1 MQSNTHPSKN
11 KTSIIGLLNQP
22 TNITLQ
28 NNNLAYNQSDERS
41 QKDNLVQSSK
51 DNNTP
56 SKYSRSNKDKDKEE
70 DMDEEE
76 REGKEGDDKKEE
88 TIDHEETIDYETP
101 GINNVPT
108 NTKTKDN
115 LDNNTVYDNTIGDN
129 SKTIA
134 VNKTVADN
142 STATD
147 NPGNSTNNVAPGEN
161 KTGSIL
167 LHWKILSDRFTIW
180 HVVVVY
186 EGSEAD
192 SGKAYGCDEWPPQ
205 VNIYYANSRFKIK
218 FSRVFVSE
226 VGQIQI
232 LKKRGILNPP
242 LESKDEYPSHTV
254 QNVYLRG

>member
-1 MQSNTHPSKN
+1 MTNLANSSLKDITSNVATTSNMQSNNKNKHQHIILSNDVKASMQSNTHPSKN
-11 KTSIIGLLNQP
+11 KASIIGLLDNQP

-28 NNNLAYNQSDERS
+28 NNNLANNQSDERS

-76 REGKEGDDKKEE
+76 REGKEGDDKKKE

-134 VNKTVADN
+134 
-142 STATD
+142 D

-161 KTGSIL
+161 KTGSFL
-167 LHWKILSDRFTIW
+167 L
-180 HVVVVY
+180 
-186 EGSEAD
+186 
-192 SGKAYGCDEWPPQ
+192 
-205 VNIYYANSRFKIK
+205 
-218 FSRVFVSE
+218 
-226 VGQIQI
+226 
-232 LKKRGILNPP
+232 
-242 LESKDEYPSHTV
+242 
-254 QNVYLRG
+254 

>member
-1 MQSNTHPSKN
+1 MTKLANSSLKDMTSNVATTINMQSNNKNKHQHIILSNDVKASIQSNTYPSKN
-11 KTSIIGLLNQP
+11 EISIIGLLDHQP

-28 NNNLAYNQSDERS
+28 NNNLANNQSDERS
-41 QKDNLVQSSK
+41 QRDNLIQSSK

-56 SKYSRSNKDKDKEE
+56 SKYSRSNKDEDEEE

-76 REGKEGDDKKEE
+76 REEGDDKKEE

-161 KTGSIL
+161 KTGSFL
-167 LHWKILSDRFTIW
+167 L
-180 HVVVVY
+180 
-186 EGSEAD
+186 
-192 SGKAYGCDEWPPQ
+192 
-205 VNIYYANSRFKIK
+205 
-218 FSRVFVSE
+218 
-226 VGQIQI
+226 
-232 LKKRGILNPP
+232 
-242 LESKDEYPSHTV
+242 
-254 QNVYLRG
+254 

>member
-1 MQSNTHPSKN
+1 MQSNTHPTKN
-11 KTSIIGLLNQP
+11 KTSIIGLLDNQP

-28 NNNLAYNQSDERS
+28 NNNLANNQSDERS
-41 QKDNLVQSSK
+41 QKDNIVQSSK

-56 SKYSRSNKDKDKEE
+56 SKYSRSNKDEDEEE

-76 REGKEGDDKKEE
+76 REGKEGDDKKKE

-101 GINNVPT
+101 DINNVAT

-134 VNKTVADN
+134 DNKTVADN

-147 NPGNSTNNVAPGEN
+147 NPGNSTNNVAPGQN
-161 KTGSIL
+161 KTGSFL
-167 LHWKILSDRFTIW
+167 LQGKTLSDRFTIW
-180 HVVVVY
+180 YVVVF

-205 VNIYYANSRFKIK
+205 VNIYYANNTLKSN
-218 FSRVFVSE
+218 SSVFVSE

-232 LKKRGILNPP
+232 P
-242 LESKDEYPSHTV
+242 
-254 QNVYLRG
+254 

>member
-1 MQSNTHPSKN
+1 MTKLANSSLKDITSNVATTINMQPNNKNKHQHIILSNDVKASMQSNTHPSKN
-11 KTSIIGLLNQP
+11 KTSIIGLLDNQR

-28 NNNLAYNQSDERS
+28 KNNQSDERS

-56 SKYSRSNKDKDKEE
+56 SKYSRSNKDKDEEE

-76 REGKEGDDKKEE
+76 REEGDDKKEE

-147 NPGNSTNNVAPGEN
+147 NPGNSTNNVAPGGN
-161 KTGSIL
+161 KTGFFL
-167 LHWKILSDRFTIW
+167 L
-180 HVVVVY
+180 
-186 EGSEAD
+186 
-192 SGKAYGCDEWPPQ
+192 
-205 VNIYYANSRFKIK
+205 
-218 FSRVFVSE
+218 
-226 VGQIQI
+226 
-232 LKKRGILNPP
+232 
-242 LESKDEYPSHTV
+242 
-254 QNVYLRG
+254 

>member
-1 MQSNTHPSKN
+1 MKQLLPLMTKLANSSLKDITSNVATTSNMQSNNKNKHQHIILSNDVKASMQSNTHPSKN
-11 KTSIIGLLNQP
+11 KTSIIGLLDNQR

-28 NNNLAYNQSDERS
+28 NNNLANNQSDERS

-56 SKYSRSNKDKDKEE
+56 SKYSRSNKDMDKEE

-76 REGKEGDDKKEE
+76 REGKEGDDKK
-88 TIDHEETIDYETP
+88 ETIDYETP

-161 KTGSIL
+161 KTGSFL
-167 LHWKILSDRFTIW
+167 L
-180 HVVVVY
+180 
-186 EGSEAD
+186 
-192 SGKAYGCDEWPPQ
+192 
-205 VNIYYANSRFKIK
+205 
-218 FSRVFVSE
+218 
-226 VGQIQI
+226 
-232 LKKRGILNPP
+232 
-242 LESKDEYPSHTV
+242 
-254 QNVYLRG
+254 